1 MYENKIRCCWH
12 GCPSCYNDEDM
23 LTTGRPAREDRKRLE
38 QRIEGLENMGHKVHS
53 IWTCEIEKKLEE
65 NKKMN
70 EFFERCMDTGPIRL
84 RDEAFHGG
92 K

>member
-1 MYENKIRCCWH
+1 
-12 GCPSCYNDEDM
+12 
-23 LTTGRPAREDRKRLE
+23 
-38 QRIEGLENMGHKVHS
+38 MGHKVHS